1 MSGLWGRDRLR
12 DRRRKRPRRRALP
25 RLAVGAALAVAV
37 PGTLAVP
44 ADARTAGP
52 PGPPPTAAASAPA
65 ADGSAQAAETARARA
80 EARRTGKPVELPS
93 RTTETARTV
102 VNPDG
107 THTTTLTPGPERVR
121 RDGRWRPVDATLVR
135 RGGRVEARSHPGNLT
150 LDAGGGERPRS
161 LAAAGEAAPRDLV
174 TLGTGE
180 DEITL
185 QWRGGLPVPV
195 LAGTTARYPDAV
207 PGADVLVEATRTG
220 FEQFVEIRRRP
231 DTGRYSYTLPVRT
244 EGLRAAAQAD
254 GSVLFTDAVTGRQRA
269 VLPAPVMWDAA
280 VDPVS
285 GEHTRRAPVDMAV
298 IERGPGAV
306 DLVLTPD
313 ADFLADPATRY
324 PVTVDPGAAELG
336 AAFDTY
342 VQQGETA
349 DWSGDTE
356 LDFGNPGTVN
366 ADGTPRTARSFIQWD
381 SGGLAG
387 ANVFSAEL
395 ALWNFH
401 SGNTDCEPYHWSLW
415 STGAPSRS
423 SRWDRQP
430 DWTELYASSAA
441 TRGNPACGEPGWITA
456 DATDL
461 VQSWAYRRTSRGYLG
476 IQSNTD
482 DVGGWKRVNSSEHP
496 ENQPRLTVTYNT
508 PPATAFGR
516 MAGPPFTQDGDGVW
530 PVDTLT
536 PTLRATVFDADG
548 DRVDTAFEVYDTRT
562 GRLIAVLETG
572 PRESG
577 QTVDV
582 VVPPGRL
589 ADGGTYT
596 FRTQSHDGTHYHP
609 DWSAEVPF
617 TVVLPSEEPPDD
629 CEPPPDDGEDP
640 PPDDGCEP
648 PPGDGGDPPDG
659 DR

>member
-1 MSGLWGRDRLR
+1 M
-12 DRRRKRPRRRALP
+12 
-25 RLAVGAALAVAV
+25 AV
-37 PGTLAVP
+37 PGALAVP
-44 ADARTAGP
+44 ADARTTGPPDRAPAIGAAGAAGP
-52 PGPPPTAAASAPA
+52 
-65 ADGSAQAAETARARA
+65 AAETARARA
-80 EARRTGKPVELPS
+80 EARRTGKSVELAS

-107 THTTTLTPGPERVR
+107 TRTTTLTPGPERVR

-135 RGGRVEARSHPGNLT
+135 RGGRVEARAHPGDLT

-180 DEITL
+180 GEITL
-185 QWRGGLPVPV
+185 QWRGGLPAPV

-220 FEQFVEIRRRP
+220 FEQFVEIKRRP
-231 DTGRYSYTLPVRT
+231 DTDRYSYTLPVRT
-244 EGLRAAAQAD
+244 EGLRAAAQPD
-254 GSVLFTDAVTGRQRA
+254 GSVLFTDAATGRQRA

-298 IERGPGAV
+298 VERGPGAV

-324 PVTVDPGAAELG
+324 PVTVDPGASELS

-342 VQQGETA
+342 VQQGETV

-366 ADGTPRTARSFIQWD
+366 EDGTPRTARSFIQWGF
-381 SGGLAG
+381 GGLAG

-395 ALWNFH
+395 LLWNFH
-401 SGNTDCEPYHWSLW
+401 SGNTDCEPHSWTLW
-415 STGAPSRS
+415 STGAPSRA

-430 DWTELYASSAA
+430 EWTELYASSAE

-461 VQSWAYRRTSRGYLG
+461 VQSWAHRRTSDAYLG
-476 IQSNTD
+476 IQASTD
-482 DVGGWKRVNSSEHP
+482 AVGGWKRVNSSEHP
-496 ENQPRLTVTYNT
+496 ENQPRLTVTYNI
-508 PPATAFGR
+508 PPMTAFNP
-516 MAGPPFTQDGDGVW
+516 MAGPPFEQGNDGVW
-530 PVDTLT
+530 QVDTLT
-536 PTLRATVFDADG
+536 PTLRTIVYDADG
-548 DRVDTAFEVYDTRT
+548 DRVDTAFEVYDTGT
-562 GRLIAVLETG
+562 GRLIAVLESG
-572 PRESG
+572 PRDSLGTAE
-577 QTVDV
+577 V

-589 ADGGTYT
+589 ADGGTYA
-596 FRTQSHDGTHYHP
+596 FRTQGYDGTHYNP

-617 TVVLPSEEPPDD
+617 TVALPTEEPPDD
-629 CEPPPDDGEDP
+629 CEE

-648 PPGDGGDPPDG
+648 PDEG
-659 DR
+659 R